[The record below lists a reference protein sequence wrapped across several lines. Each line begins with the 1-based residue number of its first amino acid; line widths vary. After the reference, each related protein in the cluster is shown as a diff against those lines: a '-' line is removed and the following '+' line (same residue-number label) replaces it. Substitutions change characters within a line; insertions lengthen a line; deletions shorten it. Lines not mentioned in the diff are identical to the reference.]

1 MEKITQKTKVNKDS
15 KCWAAEKVNE
25 KWFGFLDIVDFF
37 PLPFF
42 FPLTSPLWWVCRLT
56 LLSFSHDALQPTC
69 HVAVSKASRW
79 KLGVYRNADSSRLL
93 RIARAQLG
101 VTPSLSVNEFWF
113 GGCRPGKE
121 APEGDWTSHTSRFH
135 ISTFF
140 CLVRGWGSSEIN
152 RKVKTASRRI
162 SRFAWW
168 TVLVLSAS
176 ISKKTRL
183 SRRATT
189 TS

>member
-15 KCWAAEKVNE
+15 TCWAAEKVNE
-25 KWFGFLDIVDFF
+25 KVIWVFRYCWFFSPAFF
-37 PLPFF
+37 SPP
-42 FPLTSPLWWVCRLT
+42 TSPLWWVCRLT

-69 HVAVSKASRW
+69 HVAVSKASRL

-101 VTPSLSVNEFWF
+101 VTPSLSVNKFWF
-113 GGCRPGKE
+113 RGCRPGKE

-152 RKVKTASRRI
+152 CKVKTASRRI
-162 SRFAWW
+162 SRFARG